1 MLSKSSFLNPAE
13 SPPISMLRILIVGP
27 NQVGKS
33 LAGNT
38 ILGDEVFPAG
48 VPTSQ
53 CTERQGDVHKKQVT
67 VVDTPGWHGRYCSE
81 DTPREV
87 QQQITHSASLCAP
100 IPHAV
105 LVVVRSDETF
115 TGTDRLKIEE
125 HLSLL
130 GVWSWTRTIVLFTW
144 GDKLGVTPIEE
155 HIEQWPALQWLV
167 DKCGNRYHVFNNSS
181 KDVDIQVRDLLAKIE
196 ETEVGNDTGH
206 LLHSLMKLQERN
218 KKLDQSSKK
227 STRLLKK
234 ARMDNDLLRQT
245 FEDKEDIIKT
255 AEEKDE
261 QIEALKATIEK
272 VREKEERKNEDYKK
286 EIVKRLVE
294 TERENNLL
302 KQVIIEKDKMISSLT
317 ERCAVKNDVIKA
329 TKQSSEMEQEMLQEK
344 VKEQEIETAALK
356 KRCEKKEQELEQ
368 MMMNHEK
375 EAKELKERNGQLKRE
390 NEDIKKVLKATID
403 EMQKHYQE
411 RRNKINT
418 VHFNPGNHHNKIMI
432 DLNSL
437 EEHGR
442 QQKWAFTVP
451 LSHHQHTVKA
461 SEYNLTSST

>member
-1 MLSKSSFLNPAE
+1 
-13 SPPISMLRILIVGP
+13 
-27 NQVGKS
+27 
-33 LAGNT
+33 
-38 ILGDEVFPAG
+38 
-48 VPTSQ
+48 
-53 CTERQGDVHKKQVT
+53 
-67 VVDTPGWHGRYCSE
+67 
-81 DTPREV
+81 
-87 QQQITHSASLCAP
+87 
-100 IPHAV
+100 
-105 LVVVRSDETF
+105 
-115 TGTDRLKIEE
+115 
-125 HLSLL
+125 
-130 GVWSWTRTIVLFTW
+130 
-144 GDKLGVTPIEE
+144 
-155 HIEQWPALQWLV
+155 
-167 DKCGNRYHVFNNSS
+167 
-181 KDVDIQVRDLLAKIE
+181 
-196 ETEVGNDTGH
+196 
-206 LLHSLMKLQERN
+206 
-218 KKLDQSSKK
+218 
-227 STRLLKK
+227 
-234 ARMDNDLLRQT
+234 MDNDLLRQT

-261 QIEALKATIEK
+261 QIEALKATIGK

-329 TKQSSEMEQEMLQEK
+329 TKQSSEMEKEMLQER

-432 DLNSL
+432 DLNLL

-461 SEYNLTSST
+461 KADQKRLVVLDNDIRRQEKREIANKVQQLEAGWIQSWFSVGGVVLGAAVGALAGSSRMATGLSTRSAVGAAAGALLGSLLVQGARPQQRKTE